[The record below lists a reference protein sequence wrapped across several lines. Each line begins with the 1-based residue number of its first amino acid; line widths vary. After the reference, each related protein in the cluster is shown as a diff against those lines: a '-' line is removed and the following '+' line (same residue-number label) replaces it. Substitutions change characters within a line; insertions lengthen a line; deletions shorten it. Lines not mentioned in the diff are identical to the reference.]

1 MSNTS
6 IWERLDAMRAVFDQ
20 LGSLAEIELMPEPQR
35 TQYEQ
40 SLKVYRDTLSILK
53 TERAEGYAEGY
64 AEVLSKFRAEGEAK
78 VAKKMK
84 DGGLDYPTISK
95 YTGLSLEEIARL

>member
-53 TERAEGYAEGY
+53 TERAEERDKIARK
-64 AEVLSKFRAEGEAK
+64 L
-78 VAKKMK
+78 KKI
-84 DGGLDYPTISK
+84 GVDYESIAIG
-95 YTGLSLEEIARL
+95 TGLSLEEIARL